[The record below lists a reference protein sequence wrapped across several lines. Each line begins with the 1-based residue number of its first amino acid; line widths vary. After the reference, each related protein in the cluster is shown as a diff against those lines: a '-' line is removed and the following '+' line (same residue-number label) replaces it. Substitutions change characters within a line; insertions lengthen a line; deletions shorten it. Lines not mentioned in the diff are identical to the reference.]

1 MINIELNI
9 LKIADKTEPILRWE
23 VWFNTPT
30 GLFDNREDAL
40 EDIAQNDFPSIVIEP
55 VPVAISET
63 LYEVKK

>member
-1 MINIELNI
+1 
-9 LKIADKTEPILRWE
+9 